1 MSASM
6 TQVEAVL
13 AEEGLEHDA
22 ELRRALAQLPSLR
35 PAVAPGLSPE
45 LAAVFSRAD
54 GAPWADVPVT
64 AQLAIVPSAPVIQL
78 SRAEARRAEA
88 AAASAARPRWRR
100 RGAVIGAVVVAGM
113 GLGVSGVAALSS
125 PGWEAWPSGFARVLP
140 SESVLPDADPA
151 TSEAPAHSDAAAVQ
165 PAQPESPA
173 AKSAADPD
181 TAQSSPSTSPQG
193 GDAQGGDQTRAK
205 GGTGSSGTQSSQ
217 GGNSQGSTGQGGNTQ
232 GGSGQTGRQ
241 GNSQGSN
248 R

>member
-1 MSASM
+1 M

-54 GAPWADVPVT
+54 GAPWADVAVT

-78 SRAEARRAEA
+78 SRAEARRAEAA

-125 PGWEAWPSGFARVLP
+125 QGWEAWPSGFAHILP
-140 SESVLPDADPA
+140 SESVTQDPNPA
-151 TSEAPAHSDAAAVQ
+151 TPEAPAHSEAAAVQ

-173 AKSAADPD
+173 AKSAADQG
-181 TAQSSPSTSPQG
+181 TAQSSPSTSPQ
-193 GDAQGGDQTRAK
+193 DANAQGGDQTRAK

-217 GGNSQGSTGQGGNTQ
+217 GGNSQGGNSQGSTGQ

>member
-1 MSASM
+1 M

-54 GAPWADVPVT
+54 GAPRADVPVT
-64 AQLAIVPSAPVIQL
+64 AQLAVVPSAAVIQL

-125 PGWEAWPSGFARVLP
+125 QGWEAWPSGLARVLP
-140 SESVLPDADPA
+140 SESVTQEANPA
-151 TSEAPAHSDAAAVQ
+151 TSEAPARSDAAAVQ
-165 PAQPESPA
+165 PLQPESPT
-173 AKSAADPD
+173 AKSPEDPG
-181 TAQSSPSTSPQG
+181 TAHSSPSASPQG
-193 GDAQGGDQTRAK
+193 ADAQGGDQTRPK
-205 GGTGSSGTQSSQ
+205 GGTGSSGTQGSQGGNSQ
-217 GGNSQGSTGQGGNTQ
+217 GGNSQGSTGQT
-232 GGSGQTGRQ
+232 GSGQTGRQ

>member
-1 MSASM
+1 M

-45 LAAVFSRAD
+45 LAAVFSRAA
-54 GAPWADVPVT
+54 GAPRADVPVT
-64 AQLAIVPSAPVIQL
+64 AQLAVVPSAAVIQL

-125 PGWEAWPSGFARVLP
+125 QGWEAWPSGFAHVLP
-140 SESVLPDADPA
+140 SESA
-151 TSEAPAHSDAAAVQ
+151 TQDTNPETPEAPAHSDAAAVQ

-173 AKSAADPD
+173 AKSAADPGA
-181 TAQSSPSTSPQG
+181 AQSSPGAGPQ
-193 GDAQGGDQTRAK
+193 DANAQGGDQTRPK
-205 GGTGSSGTQSSQ
+205 GGAGSSGTQGSQ
-217 GGNSQGSTGQGGNTQ
+217 GGNSQGGNSQGGTGQ
-232 GGSGQTGRQ
+232 GGSGQTGHQ